1 MTSEDQELDS
11 YLESSDTSM
20 RASLNEICE
29 LNCVEYN
36 FMFLEAPVRDHAFSQ
51 LIWLIDDLIW
61 FLIFDLAKSS
71 PVQ

>member
-1 MTSEDQELDS
+1 MTSEDRELDS
-11 YLESSDTSM
+11 SVESSDTSM

-51 LIWLIDDLIW
+51 LI
-61 FLIFDLAKSS
+61 
-71 PVQ
+71 